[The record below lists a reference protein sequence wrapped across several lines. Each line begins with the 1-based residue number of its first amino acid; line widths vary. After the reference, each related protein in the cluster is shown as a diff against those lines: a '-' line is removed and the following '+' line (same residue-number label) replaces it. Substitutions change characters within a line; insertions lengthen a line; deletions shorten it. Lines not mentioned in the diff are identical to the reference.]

1 MASALDG
8 VKVIEL
14 STWFA
19 GPTCGMWLGEHG
31 ADVVRV
37 EPVEGDPLRAMFSS
51 GVLPAELDIGFNW
64 MWEMANRSKRC
75 ITLDLKQ
82 EESRKI
88 MHKMVEQADVFLAN
102 LRPSTLKRAKMD
114 YDTLIKLNPRLVY
127 CNITGYGSK
136 GPGADWQAFDE
147 TAFWTRSGIMSTMGE
162 PGTPAV
168 PLRGAMGDNTTG
180 VFALGAISL
189 ALYSREKTGKGQLV
203 ELSLYGN
210 GMWVAGIDVQGALVY
225 NMELGRQSRFA
236 VGNPLYNTYA
246 AKDDKWFMF
255 QMLQTDR
262 FWPGVCKSVG
272 REDWMTKYPTHGD
285 RCKASAE
292 LIKLLDAEFARQPR
306 DYFAPKFD
314 ENGLIWAPAQTP
326 TEVIKDPVALENG
339 YVIEYDHF
347 NYGKVKG
354 IRCPIQLKGTP
365 ERTPFGAPEFGQH
378 TEEVLLELGYSWEDI
393 GAFKE
398 KKVIL

>member
-1 MASALDG
+1 
-8 VKVIEL
+8 
-14 STWFA
+14 
-19 GPTCGMWLGEHG
+19 
-31 ADVVRV
+31 
-37 EPVEGDPLRAMFSS
+37 
-51 GVLPAELDIGFNW
+51 
-64 MWEMANRSKRC
+64 
-75 ITLDLKQ
+75 
-82 EESRKI
+82 
-88 MHKMVEQADVFLAN
+88 
-102 LRPSTLKRAKMD
+102 
-114 YDTLIKLNPRLVY
+114 
-127 CNITGYGSK
+127 
-136 GPGADWQAFDE
+136 
-147 TAFWTRSGIMSTMGE
+147 MSTMGE

-236 VGNPLYNTYA
+236 AGNPLYNAYA
-246 AKDDKWFMF
+246 AQDDRWFMF

-272 REDWMTKYPTHGD
+272 REDWLTEYPTHGA
-285 RCKASAE
+285 RCKASGE
-292 LIKLLDAEFARQPR
+292 LIKLLDAEFARHPR
-306 DYFAPKFD
+306 DYFASRFD
-314 ENGLIWAPAQTP
+314 DNGLIWAPAQTP

-339 YVIEYDHF
+339 YIVEYDHF
-347 NYGKVKG
+347 GYGKVKG

>member
-8 VKVIEL
+8 IKVVEL

-37 EPVEGDPLRAMFSS
+37 EPIEGDPLRGIMGS
-51 GVLPAELDIGFNW
+51 GALPAELANTYNW

-75 ITLDLKQ
+75 ITLDLRK
-82 EESRKI
+82 EESRQI
-88 MHKMVEQADVFLAN
+88 MHKMIKEADVFLAN
-102 LRPSTLKRAKMD
+102 LRPATLKRAKMD
-114 YDTLIKLNPRLVY
+114 YATLNKINPRLVY

-180 VFALGAISL
+180 MFALGGISL
-189 ALYSREKTGKGQLV
+189 ALFSREKTGKGQQV
-203 ELSLYGN
+203 ELSLYAN
-210 GMWVAGIDVQGALVY
+210 GMWVAGIDIQGALVY
-225 NMELGRQSRFA
+225 NMEMGRQSRLTQ
-236 VGNPLYNTYA
+236 GNPLYNTYA

-262 FWPGVCKSVG
+262 FWPGVCKVVG
-272 REDWMTKYPTHGD
+272 RDDLLAKYPNHAD
-285 RCKASAE
+285 LVKNSAE
-292 LIKLLDAEFARQPR
+292 IIKILDAEFAKQLR
-306 DYFAPKFD
+306 DYWAPKFD
-314 ENGLIWAPAQTP
+314 DNGLIWAPAQTP
-326 TEVIKDPVALENG
+326 TEVIKDPVALENE
-339 YVIEYDHF
+339 YIIEYEHF
-347 NYGKVKG
+347 NYGKLKG
-354 IRCPIQLKGTP
+354 IRCPVKLMGTP
-365 ERTPFGAPEFGQH
+365 ERKPFGAPEFGQH
-378 TEEVLLELGYSWEDI
+378 TEEVLLEQGYTWEDI
-393 GAFKE
+393 GSFKE

>member
-8 VKVIEL
+8 IKVVEL

-37 EPVEGDPLRAMFSS
+37 EPIEGDPLRGIMGS
-51 GVLPAELDIGFNW
+51 GALPAELANTYNW

-88 MHKMVEQADVFLAN
+88 MHKMVAEADVFLAN
-102 LRPSTLKRAKMD
+102 LRPATLKRAKMD
-114 YDTLIKLNPRLVY
+114 YDTLNKINPRLVY

-168 PLRGAMGDNTTG
+168 PLRGAMGDHTTG
-180 VFALGAISL
+180 MFALGGISM

-203 ELSLYGN
+203 ELSLYAN
-210 GMWVAGIDVQGALVY
+210 GMWVAGVDIQGALVY
-225 NMELGRQSRFA
+225 NMEMGRVSRLTQ
-236 VGNPLYNTYA
+236 GNPLYNTYV

-262 FWPGVCKSVG
+262 FWPGVCKVLG
-272 REDWMTKYPTHGD
+272 RGDLMAKYPNHTD
-285 RCKASAE
+285 LVKNSAA
-292 LIKLLDAEFARQPR
+292 LIKILDAEFAKQPR
-306 DYFAPKFD
+306 DYWARRFD
-314 ENGLIWAPAQTP
+314 DNGIIWAPAQTP
-326 TEVIKDPVALENG
+326 TEVIRDPVALENE
-339 YVIEYDHF
+339 YIIEYDHF
-347 NYGKVKG
+347 SYGKLKG
-354 IRCPIQLKGTP
+354 IRCPIKLMGTP

-378 TEEVLLELGYSWEDI
+378 TEEVLLELGYTWEDI
-393 GAFKE
+393 GAFKD